1 MNVFPESALLYED
14 KDILVLN
21 KIPALPSVADQ
32 SGDPSMQ
39 QLAEDFFKQK
49 LFPVNRL
56 DRPSSGVQI
65 LAKNSSAAAFYSRL
79 LREKKIIKKYVAI
92 TEKKPLEQEGS
103 IEGWITVDK
112 KKGKSFFSLEKTK
125 NAKSAS
131 SHYKLLSSS
140 DNYFLLGIELITGRQ
155 HQIRAQ
161 LSFLNCPI
169 KGDVKYGA
177 RRKNKDRSICLH
189 ALWSEFPVLGGDEVI
204 RIFAPLP
211 QDALWQF
218 FHSATVAFFNTK
230 KN

>member
-1 MNVFPESALLYED
+1 MNVLQKSALLYED
-14 KDILVLN
+14 KNILVLN
-21 KIPALPSVADQ
+21 KIPAVPSVEDQ

-39 QLAEDFFKQK
+39 KLAEDFFNQK

-56 DRPSSGVQI
+56 DRPSSGVQV
-65 LAKNSSAAAFYSRL
+65 LAKNSSAAAFYSSL
-79 LREKKIIKKYVAI
+79 LKDKKITKKYIAI
-92 TEKKPLEQEGS
+92 TEKKPDELEGA
-103 IEGWITVDK
+103 IDGWIAVDK
-112 KKGKSFFSLEKTK
+112 KRGKSFFSLQKLE
-125 NAKSAS
+125 NGKSAS
-131 SHYKLLSSS
+131 SHYQLLSSS

-189 ALWSEFPVLGGDEVI
+189 ALWSEFPVLGGDETI
-204 RIFAPLP
+204 KIFAPLP
-211 QDALWQF
+211 QDPLWQF
-218 FHSATVAFFNTK
+218 FHSAAVDFFNTK